1 LLLLLQGELNKAFQK
16 ESESEDDVVV
26 DDMEVD
32 SRSYIQRL
40 EVCKFVHGSTLQQ
53 LSRFLSPTRTRTHRH
68 THTHTHTN
76 SLTYRKPAYT
86 FGFETLTVEGL
97 HAFSL
102 LRRYVASYGPCPLNR
117 PVWVLR
123 HSAGSLIL
131 GSGTGRV
138 RVIPDHVYINVCV
151 EKAGWVVLIFTR
163 KKRIQCCQWYCHSLC
178 NWDVRLTDFLRI
190 SLVLIGFLF

>member
-1 LLLLLQGELNKAFQK
+1 MTWLSTIWKLTVEVIFSAWRFVNLSTVLLYSSCLDF
-16 ESESEDDVVV
+16 SH
-26 DDMEVD
+26 
-32 SRSYIQRL
+32 QRA
-40 EVCKFVHGSTLQQ
+40 HA
-53 LSRFLSPTRTRTHRH
+53 RTD

-138 RVIPDHVYINVCV
+138 RVIPAVMGTSC
-151 EKAGWVVLIFTR
+151 KKVVKLNYFF
-163 KKRIQCCQWYCHSLC
+163 
-178 NWDVRLTDFLRI
+178 N
-190 SLVLIGFLF
+190 

>member
-151 EKAGWVVLIFTR
+151 EKAG
-163 KKRIQCCQWYCHSLC
+163 
-178 NWDVRLTDFLRI
+178 
-190 SLVLIGFLF
+190 